1 MYIIY
6 KVTISSINTGNN
18 EIDDVKIDIDTIVNK
33 IGEARHY
40 IANMEYIIHNNA
52 KCIITKV
59 GETKPNDKDDDG
71 YYLLINKDNEDRV
84 DIYRKKTK
92 LLEGYLYNSYEI
104 KIEKIAFFEI
114 QYFDK
119 TVNENEIQLIQDII
133 IDFFEISIEDS
144 INIIEISS
152 DMLNES
158 TDIYEFGRTLNNCFS
173 YSDKVDFICCTFEV
187 AYADKVLHFREEH
200 FIKKI
205 SIILNVEHSDLI
217 NAKAEI
223 KQYLKL

>member
-119 TVNENEIQLIQDII
+119 TVNENEIHTATTII
-133 IDFFEISIEDS
+133 TKNENSYISRK
-144 INIIEISS
+144 
-152 DMLNES
+152 
-158 TDIYEFGRTLNNCFS
+158 YELPKN
-173 YSDKVDFICCTFEV
+173 
-187 AYADKVLHFREEH
+187 VLDELK
-200 FIKKI
+200 IK
-205 SIILNVEHSDLI
+205 LD
-217 NAKAEI
+217 EI
-223 KQYLKL
+223 KNKNENHQEILHDKTKQD